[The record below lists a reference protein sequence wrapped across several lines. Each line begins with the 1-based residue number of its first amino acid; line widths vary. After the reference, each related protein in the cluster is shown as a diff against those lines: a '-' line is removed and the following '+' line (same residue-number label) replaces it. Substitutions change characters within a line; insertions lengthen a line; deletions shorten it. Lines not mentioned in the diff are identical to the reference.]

1 VPVDLERLRTAPQIS
16 PQIKING
23 CTYDVTTGLVTPV
36 G

>member
-1 VPVDLERLRTAPQIS
+1 VHHTDCGSGLRIS

-23 CTYDVTTGLVTPV
+23 FAYDVPTGLVTPV